1 VDRCVAPVDRNGI
14 SLEVELWLTAFSS
27 AGKLSPSSS
36 FNSAGVDQG
45 GEQRGA
51 IAVWG
56 RKPEVRSPW
65 EGILIRGA
73 IAAPKNCT
81 YIRVIQK
88 WEFPNLA
95 RSRVSLL
102 NLNLDLM

>member
-51 IAVWG
+51 IAATV
-56 RKPEVRSPW
+56 KDQQDDVRQGKIESV
-65 EGILIRGA
+65 GLNSAIRDRGCGM
-73 IAAPKNCT
+73 I
-81 YIRVIQK
+81 
-88 WEFPNLA
+88 
-95 RSRVSLL
+95 
-102 NLNLDLM
+102 